1 MTLFARATDDNED
14 FVALLDKYYDGQ
26 HDQLTLA
33 RLTGS

>member
-1 MTLFARATDDNED
+1 MTLFARATDDNQD

-26 HDQLTLA
+26 EDPLTLA